1 MLFQSLKIASKQ
13 TKFSKTQV
21 ILVKSFLTSN
31 TINSLVTSKKRNKK
45 IKYQESY
52 SNYGYNQ
59 N

>member
-21 ILVKSFLTSN
+21 TLVKSFSTSN
-31 TINSLVTSKKRNKK
+31 TNNSLLTSKKRNKK